1 MSSFGPEQSTVTSN
15 GHHAEIPMSSWRVPK
30 GWLESFFQQLS
41 RQDLEHV
48 ERQRLARENLENHFA
63 SLLERQKVYQEQ
75 SEQLYKLREDLL
87 ERDLSKLHGT
97 VDKYR
102 ERITDFSDQQAEAQ
116 TRHRELDNSIRSLQR
131 ELAGLRLEQAA
142 QSDDDAVDQSGDNL
156 PRLGRRFGIPQE
168 SDESSIA
175 NPALKPVDM
184 GNIEVLAFQ
193 VSVLQNENARLKQD
207 VQTMTEILEGS
218 GGMPESK
225 EPSDE
230 KRLEW
235 EIRAKAAE
243 ETARAMA
250 LLVED
255 LWHHGSPLVESQ
267 MVENPSFANRIRI
280 SPLKNIEQLVKIFE
294 TEQNKWFEAEKQY
307 EQHLRNLEQGTQD
320 LQDELEEAYG
330 QNELQKSRAT
340 AIQGEKTKLEHDRLQ
355 LRATLDSLKV
365 DVDQHQTEKDELQA
379 ELAGLRQKVVDLGE
393 EVTQAARGRQA
404 ALARLGQNHSGVL
417 WTGTEEIGDDFRNDF
432 EIMRRSWSRD
442 RQDRQE
448 GLHKLLNPA
457 KTAFDGEEV
466 DVDGL
471 IFAARSVQLAL
482 EQLEEKVDENTGYG
496 EDLEEALAHLD
507 GLLQRRNKDIDDE
520 FEKTDAC
527 NQQLLDLDE
536 ALTKVAQEYA
546 VAQASVHRVQ
556 KAYQQNQAAKEVAEQ
571 ERQRFEESRE
581 SARLRLEGLG
591 AERRKMS
598 ETLETQLRKQ
608 ADLQE
613 ELAAERGKTPR
624 EATRIKELE
633 DHSTHISGLMEQVR
647 SALDAAQEA
656 EETDHDAL
664 AGGDKKL
671 ENARSQVAEIEQLLW
686 DSESALRDA
695 KTESET
701 TLKRLEQLRTRRD
714 SCADELMKHREAVS
728 QLFHEVK
735 LHEFEKSQC
744 RKSLYWL
751 EQVLADAR
759 SQAHLLNQECSTI
772 AELIEKQTDDDSALN
787 RFIESFESLSERAG
801 ELRGET
807 FDDSGTDKV
816 LQRLDD
822 IARST
827 AIDYSSKL
835 RDRFL
840 TQESELQESIET
852 IQQHVLAMTIKVREL
867 SASQSGEGEEN
878 PEDDAQREEERETLG
893 TELEGLRAQWRDKEL
908 QLAKVRAEFNFHH
921 RISQN
926 ISNPEESDASDSLS
940 ALMTDLAFQRS
951 TLSILAAPSQHEGS
965 PSQEIMAYLAN
976 LRDQMEAG
984 QIDDCWPILDEL
996 ESRFY
1001 HADQKR
1007 QAILASIEK
1016 NSKELEHERSKLQS
1030 VKTILTDPERE
1041 QQTFLDTTTYLLGEF
1056 SRQSESNESNRQLLA
1071 ELEDAHR
1078 AVRDQNVEL
1087 NEALNESRREIESLK
1102 AQLIKTR
1109 EAQRNAE
1116 VNDDAK
1122 AIESQLEALQAK
1134 LNQEQKARRS
1144 LTQRLSAAKV
1154 ESEKHLKEIGKLKEL
1169 ETKQQNSEKAQQEAQ
1184 KFIEKHEQQ
1193 LAQYKK
1199 EQDDESTTA
1208 SDEEANRLMKKKERE
1223 IKKLKVFLESE
1234 RKKNETLLE
1243 ERKRLKK
1250 HIAEGKHTAGA
1261 IRERFKKRGTGKR
1274 TIALGNPTTLQ
1285 PKKKGTTQKF
1295 KATKKIDPLKS
1306 KIEKAFGGA
1315 PQTGE
1320 KKHLIADL
1328 KETVRRAQTQATKM
1342 AQVYKRERQK
1352 HTESLKRLELLKKNQ
1367 VHEGRLAELQV
1378 QMQRMQVRLKKE
1390 STARAMVERSS
1401 QSKLEALYRKL
1412 KDSEKKLATHNQK
1425 VSQLEA
1431 EINMREKSAL
1441 TSKAETLRLGREL
1454 EEAMAKLSS
1463 KERALN
1469 EANQEL
1475 SHREQRVTNLQ
1486 DELQRAQRRVID
1498 AEGESLTVQDLENRL
1513 DAARR
1518 EALDAKKRLEENSGQ
1533 LNQEQ
1538 SHRDELERARQK
1550 AEAEIEQLNQR
1561 LSESSVLNMQ
1571 SLEEAKRLERELE
1584 EAHNSLYQKEGD
1596 LEQARD
1602 SLNKKKTAVSLL
1614 ESNLESARAELER
1627 NRAQARI
1634 EVRSIEDELAVARTE
1649 VEKRSETIEELS
1661 QKVKDDQQLQK
1672 NLEEMSASAEQLV
1685 SRLANIQ
1692 NNYKTSELDVAEKTQ
1707 QLSNAEV
1714 RLNDALQQIEE
1725 LTVQVEDS
1733 TSTLSRLEESLET
1746 TKTTQSKLL
1755 SDKETLESRLESAGD
1770 SDTREIEDELVSHV
1784 REVRD
1789 VTEKIEEL
1797 EQQYNEANTFAKHLR
1812 DRLNSAEK
1820 TAKQSREM
1828 IARTAGE
1835 LTDQEHSKEALHEE
1849 LENTRATLEKV
1860 SDERNH
1866 LAAQFIDNQD
1876 VENNHIEALQKE
1888 LEVERDLRQSIEEQ
1902 TKELGHAYK
1911 DELEKLREELA
1922 ASQEALQTREEELVN
1937 TRERLKD
1944 TQEHA
1949 EELGTQVKEGM
1960 VALSQAE
1967 DAYERAYK
1975 EFAITQTPA
1984 FGTPLDP
1991 KFLEKQA
1998 NTNLEFQK
2006 VRENL
2011 EELRGELEAKD
2022 GALQMAQDE
2031 AVVQKELANSL
2042 ELALEEVRTLAAGEA
2057 LQAQRE
2063 KEANQAWL
2071 NELMESLEDTRSE
2084 FEDVRD
2090 QLVERENELVATQ
2103 EELNQLAED
2112 RSQALQMKEE
2122 EAGAREAVEEE
2133 LSTVR
2138 QRCIALEARLKE
2150 QVGLLERGD
2159 QIKIDSVTGEASPPE
2174 DLEVQELEN
2183 AQNMIQDITNEV
2195 KALRSALMDSES
2207 ELGEL
2212 RDKLENKNSVSR
2224 KVAAP
2229 QKDLEKVASL
2239 FPNERES
2246 ELLHWI
2252 VNEQHNSENY
2262 STPTKV
2268 LKDLVDSLY
2277 RHWDRVSIE
2286 TELNASSKYHDT
2298 KNVWE
2303 SMKMEAELNESED
2316 LLGWITVDLPEALR
2330 KRKESQTSEAH
2341 LLVDEEAKQL
2351 EGELRRLEHTYQ
2363 WAQSEGMATAELE
2376 RKLESTRLRFEGM
2389 TGTRSIK
2396 LNANRI
2402 EEEYLHFYEELLK
2415 TKAENIKDLQDEK
2428 KKSERDAML
2437 TISLMEN
2444 ENQNLVNELKN
2455 TYERLTD
2462 LDQVIMSL
2470 QAANPGQE
2478 IETLIHEQAELRQSL
2493 RRKSEEVND
2502 LDGVIR
2508 ASGEDTRIQL
2518 REARSTIDRL
2528 EEMLERCQDQNDSL
2542 QAALEEVTEE

>member
-1 MSSFGPEQSTVTSN
+1 MSPALSN
-15 GHHAEIPMSSWRVPK
+15 DHRAEIPMSSWRVPK

-41 RQDLEHV
+41 RQDLEYV

-63 SLLERQKVYQEQ
+63 ALLDRQRIYQEQ
-75 SEQLYKLREDLL
+75 SEQLYKIREDLL
-87 ERDLSKLHGT
+87 ERDLRELHGT

-102 ERITDFSDQQAEAQ
+102 ERLTDASDQHAEAQ
-116 TRHRELDNSIRSLQR
+116 ARHRELENSIRSLQR
-131 ELAGLRLEQAA
+131 ELASLRLEQAA
-142 QSDDDAVDQSGDNL
+142 QSDDDAVDEGSDNI

-207 VQTMTEILEGS
+207 LQTMTEILEGS
-218 GGMPESK
+218 GVMPEK
-225 EPSDE
+225 QGPSDE
-230 KRLEW
+230 QRLEW

-255 LWHHGSPLVESQ
+255 LWHHGSPLVASQ
-267 MVENPSFANRIRI
+267 MVENPDFANRIRI

-294 TEQNKWFEAEKQY
+294 KEQSKWFESEKAY
-307 EQHLRNLEQGTQD
+307 EQHLRSLEQGVQD
-320 LQDELEEAYG
+320 LQDELEEAHG

-340 AIQGEKTKLEHDRLQ
+340 SIQGDKTKLEHDRLQ
-355 LRATLDSLKV
+355 LRAQLDALKA
-365 DVDQHQTEKDELQA
+365 EA
-379 ELAGLRQKVVDLGE
+379 ELHEKEKEDLQGELAQLRQQVVDLGE
-393 EVTQAARGRQA
+393 KVTEAARGRQA
-404 ALARLGQNHSGVL
+404 ALSRLGQSHGGNFS
-417 WTGTEEIGDDFRNDF
+417 TGTEDLGNDFRNDF
-432 EIMRRSWSRD
+432 EIMRRSWARQRED
-442 RQDRQE
+442 RQDYLIQ
-448 GLHKLLNPA
+448 LLETA
-457 KTAFDGEEV
+457 KSAFTEDTV
-466 DVDGL
+466 DRESL
-471 IFAARSVQLAL
+471 IFATRSLQLSL
-482 EQLEEKVDENTGYG
+482 EQLEDRVEENAGYR
-496 EDLEEALAHLD
+496 EDLEAALKELD
-507 GLLQRRNKDIDDE
+507 ELLSRRRGDIENE
-520 FEKTDAC
+520 FQKTEEC

-536 ALTKVAQEYA
+536 VITKVAQEYSQ
-546 VAQASVHRVQ
+546 AQSAVHRVQ
-556 KAYQQNQAAKEVAEQ
+556 KAYQQNQAAKELAEQ
-571 ERQRFEESRE
+571 EKQRYEQARE
-581 SARLRLEGLG
+581 SARQRIEGLG

-613 ELAAERGKTPR
+613 ELAAERGKSPR
-624 EATRIKELE
+624 DATRIKELE
-633 DHSTHISGLMEQVR
+633 DHSTRISGLMEQVR
-647 SALDAAQEA
+647 AALDAAQQA
-656 EETDHDAL
+656 EESDSHAL
-664 AGGDKKL
+664 SEGDKKL
-671 ENARSQVAEIEQLLW
+671 ENARAQVTEIEQLLW
-686 DSESALRDA
+686 ESEAALRDA
-695 KTESET
+695 KTKSET
-701 TLKRLEQLRTRRD
+701 TQKRLEQRRARRD
-714 SCADELMKHREAVS
+714 QCADELMKCREAVS

-744 RKSLYWL
+744 QKSLYWL
-751 EQVLADAR
+751 DQVLLDTR
-759 SQAHLLNQECSTI
+759 SQARSYHEECAAL
-772 AELIEKQTDDDSALN
+772 AELMEGQTNEDSDLN
-787 RFIESFESLSERAG
+787 SFIESFESLAERAKELCG
-801 ELRGET
+801 EDAEGQSGE
-807 FDDSGTDKV
+807 SI
-816 LQRLDD
+816 LERLDD
-822 IARST
+822 IARET

-840 TQESELQESIET
+840 TQEAELQESIET
-852 IQQHVLAMTIKVREL
+852 LQQGLLDLTIQIRDLGAEEDSESEDASDHRAKLESALSVLR
-867 SASQSGEGEEN
+867 
-878 PEDDAQREEERETLG
+878 D
-893 TELEGLRAQWRDKEL
+893 QWRDKEL
-908 QLAKVRAEFNFHH
+908 QLAQARAEFNFHH

-926 ISNPEESDASDSLS
+926 ISNPEESDKTDPLS
-940 ALMTDLAFQRS
+940 ALLVDLSFQRS
-951 TLSILAAPSQHEGS
+951 TLSVLAAPSQHEES
-965 PSQEIMAYLAN
+965 PSQEIMSYLAK
-976 LRDQMEAG
+976 LRDELEQGELEG
-984 QIDDCWPILDEL
+984 CWPILNDL
-996 ESRFY
+996 ESRFFE
-1001 HADQKR
+1001 ADQRR
-1007 QAILASIEK
+1007 QQILASLEK
-1016 NSKELEHERSKLQS
+1016 NSKELAQEKSKLES
-1030 VKTILTDPERE
+1030 IKEVLSDPERE
-1041 QQTFLDTTTYLLGEF
+1041 QQTFLDTTTFLLRELSKQSEDDE
-1056 SRQSESNESNRQLLA
+1056 SRQHLLTQL
-1071 ELEDAHR
+1071 EEAHR
-1078 AVRDQNVEL
+1078 VARDHNAEL
-1087 NEALNESRREIESLK
+1087 NEALEESRREIDSLK
-1102 AQLIKTR
+1102 DQLTKAR
-1109 EAQRNAE
+1109 EAQQNLE
-1116 VNDDAK
+1116 VNEDAK
-1122 AIESQLEALQAK
+1122 AIESQLETLQAK
-1134 LNQEQKARRS
+1134 LNEEQKVRKS
-1144 LTQRLSAAKV
+1144 LTQRLSQAKV
-1154 ESEKHLKEIGKLKEL
+1154 ESEKHLKEIEKLRDL

-1193 LAQYKK
+1193 LAEYKK
-1199 EQDDESTTA
+1199 DQSVESTA
-1208 SDEEANRLMKKKERE
+1208 VSDEEANRLMKKKERE

-1261 IRERFKKRGTGKR
+1261 IRERFKNRDSARKTLQLGK
-1274 TIALGNPTTLQ
+1274 PSTLQ
-1285 PKKKGTTQKF
+1285 PRKKGSTQSF

-1306 KIEKAFGGA
+1306 KIEKAFPST
-1315 PQTGE
+1315 PQDGT
-1320 KKHLIADL
+1320 KKHLIDNL
-1328 KETVRRAQTQATKM
+1328 KETVRRAQSQATKM

-1352 HTESLKRLELLKKNQ
+1352 HAESLKRLEMLKKNQ

-1378 QMQRMQVRLKKE
+1378 QMQRMQARLKKE

-1412 KDSEKKLATHNQK
+1412 KESEKKLATHNHK

-1454 EEAMAKLSS
+1454 EEAMAKLSA

-1475 SHREQRVTNLQ
+1475 SHREQRVSNLQ
-1486 DELQRAQRRVID
+1486 EELSRAQRRVIE

-1518 EALDAKKRLEENSGQ
+1518 EAADARKRLEENSGQ

-1538 SHRDELERARQK
+1538 NHRDELERARQK
-1550 AEAEIEQLNQR
+1550 AEQEIEKLNQQ
-1561 LSESSVLNMQ
+1561 LTESSVLNMQ
-1571 SLEEAKRLERELE
+1571 SLEEARRLEKELE

-1596 LEQARD
+1596 LEQARQ
-1602 SLNKKKTAVSLL
+1602 SLEKKKEAVSLL
-1614 ESNLESARAELER
+1614 ESNLESARVELER

-1634 EVRSIEDELAVARTE
+1634 EVRSIESELELARTE

-1661 QKVKDDQQLQK
+1661 QKVKDDQALQK
-1672 NLEEMSASAEQLV
+1672 NLQEMSASAEELV
-1685 SRLANIQ
+1685 SRLATIQ
-1692 NNYKTSELDVAEKTQ
+1692 NNYKTSQLDVAEKTQ

-1725 LTVQVEDS
+1725 LTVQVNDS
-1733 TSTLSRLEESLET
+1733 TSTLSRLAEALDS
-1746 TKTTQSKLL
+1746 TKATQTELL
-1755 SDKETLESRLESAGD
+1755 SNKAELESRLEQAEQSE
-1770 SDTREIEDELVSHV
+1770 TTEIEAELVTHV

-1789 VTEKIEEL
+1789 VNEKIEEL
-1797 EQQYNEANTFAKHLR
+1797 EQQYDEANTFAKHLQ
-1812 DRLNSAEK
+1812 DRLSSAQDM
-1820 TAKQSREM
+1820 AKQSREM
-1828 IARTAGE
+1828 IARAEGE
-1835 LTDQEHSKEALHEE
+1835 LSDQENSKEALHEE
-1849 LENTRATLEKV
+1849 LESTRATLEKV
-1860 SDERNH
+1860 SEERNH

-1888 LEVERDLRQSIEEQ
+1888 LEVERELRQSIEEQ
-1902 TKELGHAYK
+1902 TKEIAHAYR

-1922 ASQEALQTREEELVN
+1922 ASQEALHTREEELAN

-1944 TQEHA
+1944 TQERA
-1949 EELGTQVKEGM
+1949 QELGTQVKEGM

-1967 DAYERAYK
+1967 EAYERAYK

-1991 KFLEKQA
+1991 KLLEKQA
-1998 NTNLEFQK
+1998 STNLEFQK

-2011 EELRGELEAKD
+2011 EELRTELEAKD
-2022 GALQMAQDE
+2022 SALQMAQDE

-2042 ELALEEVRTLAAGEA
+2042 ELALEEVRELAAGEA
-2057 LQAQRE
+2057 LQAQKE

-2071 NELMESLEDTRSE
+2071 KELMESLEDTRSE
-2084 FEDVRD
+2084 FEDVRN
-2090 QLVERENELVATQ
+2090 QLVERENQLQATQ

-2112 RSQALQMKEE
+2112 RSQALQMQEE
-2122 EAGAREAVEEE
+2122 EQGAREAVEKE
-2133 LSTVR
+2133 L
-2138 QRCIALEARLKE
+2138 AEARERCTALQKRLEE
-2150 QVGLLERGD
+2150 QAGLLESSQSD
-2159 QIKIDSVTGEASPPE
+2159 NDCDDESAPD

-2229 QKDLEKVASL
+2229 QKDLEKVANL

-2252 VNEQHNSENY
+2252 VNENHNKENY

-2268 LKDLVDSLY
+2268 LKDLVDNLY
-2277 RHWDRVSIE
+2277 RHWDRLSIE
-2286 TELNASSKYHDT
+2286 SELNQSSAYQDT

-2303 SMKMEAELNESED
+2303 TMKTEARLSESED
-2316 LLGWITVDLPEALR
+2316 ILGWITVDLPEALR
-2330 KRKESQTSEAH
+2330 QRAEDKSSEAH
-2341 LLVDEEAKQL
+2341 LLVDEEARQL

-2376 RKLESTRLRFEGM
+2376 RKLEATRRRFEGM

-2402 EEEYLHFYEELLK
+2402 EEEYLQFYEELLK
-2415 TKAENIKDLQDEK
+2415 KKSESIKDLQEEK

-2444 ENQNLVNELKN
+2444 ENQNLVNELRN

-2493 RRKSEEVND
+2493 RRKNEEVTD
-2502 LDGVIR
+2502 LDSVIR
-2508 ASGEDTRIQL
+2508 ASGEDTRIGL
-2518 REARSTIDRL
+2518 REARLTIDRL
-2528 EEMLERCQDQNDSL
+2528 EEMLEKCQDQNESL
-2542 QAALEEVTEE
+2542 QEALREATEES